1 MKRITTKQKARDV
14 HLRFKVLKKQLRNK
28 RHKNSGKAHLVTE
41 KPTNEERKEPNLPK
55 YSIFDISSQNIDDF
69 EQMGT
74 KSKFWY
80 KDSKSG
86 KDYLFKSIHTE
97 DREGNPIERKG
108 EDWAE
113 KIACELAESLGVPHA
128 HYDLA
133 NYQGQRGIR
142 SEKFTTDGDNMF
154 FGNQLIEHV
163 ANRINVTLERGQRS
177 QKIDRVAVILARLI
191 KHPPKG
197 WEQTENIKSAFDVF
211 IGYLLLDT
219 LISNQDRH
227 NENWAMIIDGNE
239 SYLAPSFDHAAS
251 LGRNE
256 SIEKMHERLTSK
268 DEGRQIPNYVAR
280 SKSYF
285 YNGSD
290 RLKTL
295 DAFCIFGFYRKKA
308 TVEWLERL
316 EQLETEQIFS
326 IVDKVPDEIMGLTE
340 KTFCKAILIANKAR
354 ILAYKQMFLEHLQQE
369 DKETNS

>member
-1 MKRITTKQKARDV
+1 MTDYPI
-14 HLRFKVLKKQLRNK
+14 
-28 RHKNSGKAHLVTE
+28 
-41 KPTNEERKEPNLPK
+41 
-55 YSIFDISSQNIDDF
+55 IDISDQDVDNY

-80 KDSKSG
+80 RDSETG
-86 KDYLFKSIHTE
+86 EDYLFKSIHTE
-97 DREGNPIERKG
+97 DRQGNPIERKG

-113 KIACELAESLGVPHA
+113 KIACELAEALGIPHA

-142 SEKFTTDGDNMF
+142 SKKFTEDGENMF

-163 ANRINVTLERGQRS
+163 ANRINVPLERGQRS
-177 QKIDRVAVILARLI
+177 QKVERVAAILARLI

-197 WEQTENIKSAFDVF
+197 WEPTENITNTFDVF

-227 NENWAMIIDGNE
+227 NENWGMIINNNE

-256 SIEKMHERLTSK
+256 SVEKMHERLTSN
-268 DEGRQIPNYVAR
+268 DEGRQVPNYVAR

-285 YNGSD
+285 YNGND

-295 DAFCIFGFYRKKA
+295 DAFVIFGFYRKKA
-308 TVEWLERL
+308 ALEWLERL
-316 EQLETEQIFS
+316 ESLEVDEFFS
-326 IVDKVPDEIMGLTE
+326 IVDRVPDKIMGLTE

-354 ILAYKQMFLEHLQQE
+354 ILAYKQIFLEHAEQE
-369 DKETNS
+369 EKETHS